1 MDLPSWTL
9 GLSLIVLTIAIH
21 TTGVV
26 MLAFG
31 LQRRIRVGAD
41 RHLHDPRR
49 AIPVVIGH
57 IGAVALILAA
67 LHGLGSTLW
76 ASAYQW
82 LDAFGSFTEA
92 SLYSLGTMTTFEIPG
107 LVLPTRLRMLG
118 ALEAV
123 NGVLLFGIS
132 TAFIFAVMQAYWL
145 TLSRRAGVQTDG
157 SRSAVDRV
165 ENGQGLLIGFG
176 SDAQLVPERMVEPEV
191 DEQQ

>member
-1 MDLPSWTL
+1 MDLSSWAL

-26 MLAFG
+26 MLAFI
-31 LQRRIRVGAD
+31 LQRRIRGD
-41 RHLHDPRR
+41 TGEQLHDPRR

-76 ASAYQW
+76 ASAYRW
-82 LDAFGSFTEA
+82 LGAFPSFTDA
-92 SLYSLGTMTTFEIPG
+92 SLYSLGTMTTFEVPG
-107 LVLPTRLRMLG
+107 LMLPTRWRMLG

-145 TLSRRAGVQTDG
+145 MLSRRTNVPEGQ
-157 SRSAVDRV
+157 SRSPVD
-165 ENGQGLLIGFG
+165 
-176 SDAQLVPERMVEPEV
+176 
-191 DEQQ
+191 